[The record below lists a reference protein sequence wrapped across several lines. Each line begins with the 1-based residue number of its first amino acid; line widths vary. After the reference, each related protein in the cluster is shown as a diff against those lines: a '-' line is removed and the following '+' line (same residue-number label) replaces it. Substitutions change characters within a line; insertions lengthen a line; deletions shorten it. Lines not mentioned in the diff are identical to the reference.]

1 MKSTAPRQED
11 APQQGEAPARK
22 PEMVALVAE
31 RQRLAEQTE
40 RLKIEKLRHQVVALE
55 RETSA
60 AAEKAHPKPQPQ
72 TERVAVAPSV
82 PKARPRRRH
91 LLALASFLLFVVAPV
106 AVSAWYL
113 WSRAHERYVSYAGFS
128 VRTEEIGSAF
138 ELLGGVAEL
147 SGSSSSDTDILYK
160 FIQSPELVARID
172 RQIDLRGLWSRP
184 GTDWSDP
191 ADDPVFAYNPDGVV
205 QTLAQS
211 AGFWTS
217 DATAGGAIED
227 LTDYWQR
234 MVKVYSDA
242 GTGLIDLE
250 VQAFSPEEAQ
260 RIARLIYDESSDM
273 INELSAI
280 AREDATRYALEEL
293 EKSVDRLKE
302 ARAAMT
308 QFRNRTQIVDPGAS
322 LESQMGLLSSLQ
334 EQLAQTLI
342 DLDILRQTTR
352 ANDPRITQTER
363 RVEVIERR
371 IDEERQ
377 KVGLGTGSARDGEE
391 AFADLVGEYESL
403 AVDLEFAQQ
412 SYTAALAS
420 YDSALAEAQRRS
432 RYLAAHVSPTLPE
445 SSTRPQRGS
454 LLSLVALFSF
464 LSWAVLVLAAY
475 AIRDRR

>member
-1 MKSTAPRQED
+1 M
-11 APQQGEAPARK
+11 
-22 PEMVALVAE
+22 
-31 RQRLAEQTE
+31 
-40 RLKIEKLRHQVVALE
+40 
-55 RETSA
+55 
-60 AAEKAHPKPQPQ
+60 
-72 TERVAVAPSV
+72 
-82 PKARPRRRH
+82 
-91 LLALASFLLFVVAPV
+91 
-106 AVSAWYL
+106 
-113 WSRAHERYVSYAGFS
+113 
-128 VRTEEIGSAF
+128 
-138 ELLGGVAEL
+138 
-147 SGSSSSDTDILYK
+147 
-160 FIQSPELVARID
+160 
-172 RQIDLRGLWSRP
+172 
-184 GTDWSDP
+184 
-191 ADDPVFAYNPDGVV
+191 
-205 QTLAQS
+205 
-211 AGFWTS
+211 
-217 DATAGGAIED
+217 
-227 LTDYWQR
+227 
-234 MVKVYSDA
+234 
-242 GTGLIDLE
+242 
-250 VQAFSPEEAQ
+250 QAFSPDEAR
-260 RIARLIYDESSDM
+260 RIAQLIYDESADM

-334 EQLAQTLI
+334 AQLAQTLI

-371 IDEERQ
+371 INEERQ

-391 AFADLVGEYESL
+391 AFADLVGEYERL

-445 SSTRPQRGS
+445 SATRPQRGS